1 MGYLIFKKSEDL
13 IFKNIYFKL
22 SPLDML
28 ITKKNPP
35 KMGFLF
41 HFFCFFFFLAALG
54 PRCGTRASSSCCV
67 PGLCPLHRKVDFL
80 TTRPLGKSPF
90 FSASI

>member
-41 HFFCFFFFLAALG
+41 HFFCFFFFWLLWVLAVAHGLPLVAVCQG
-54 PRCGTRASSSCCV
+54 CV
-67 PGLCPLHRKVDFL
+67 PCIARWI
-80 TTRPLGKSPF
+80 S
-90 FSASI
+90 